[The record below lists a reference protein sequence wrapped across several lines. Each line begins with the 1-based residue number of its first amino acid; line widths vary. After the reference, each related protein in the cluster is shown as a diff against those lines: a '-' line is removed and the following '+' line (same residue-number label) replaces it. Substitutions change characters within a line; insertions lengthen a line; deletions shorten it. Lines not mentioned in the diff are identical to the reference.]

1 MIWEAVTRY
10 LDAKERVRVEIN
22 GHHLKA
28 MGIKPGPVYS
38 QILGDLYRYRLDGLV
53 ANKEQE
59 AALVDSW
66 IKEGK
71 YS

>member
-1 MIWEAVTRY
+1 
-10 LDAKERVRVEIN
+10 
-22 GHHLKA
+22 